1 MKEFIFKIIMNS
13 KNYKKI
19 AWMFIAILLLIIV
32 FYPIIDANFLY
43 YERVSNRI
51 EILEK
56 VNKKDENAVKKNQK
70 LENEYNAII
79 DEISEKENKYLN
91 NIFIK
96 ETNKNN
102 KIIKFFAS
110 SWLLWVTGIVLII
123 TKDKKTGKRMK
134 NILSGLIVFLFSYVI
149 GYFGYIIPTIIN
161 VVVNVVLYQIIY
173 IFLAYTISS
182 FTKEKS
188 ENFSQK

>member
-1 MKEFIFKIIMNS
+1 MKEIIYKIVMNS

-19 AWMFIAILLLIIV
+19 AWLFIVLLLLIII

-51 EILEK
+51 EILDK
-56 VNKKDENAVKKNQK
+56 VSKIDENEVKKNQK

-96 ETNKNN
+96 ETNINN
-102 KIIKFFAS
+102 KIIKFIAS
-110 SWLLWVTGIVLII
+110 SWLLWVTGVVLLL
-123 TKDKKTGKRMK
+123 TKNKTTGKRTK
-134 NILSGLIVFLFSYVI
+134 NILSGLIVFLISYGI
-149 GYFGYIIPTIIN
+149 GYLGNFIPTIIN

-173 IFLAYTISS
+173 IFLAYSISS
-182 FTKEKS
+182 FAIVQTQS
-188 ENFSQK
+188 

>member
-1 MKEFIFKIIMNS
+1 
-13 KNYKKI
+13 
-19 AWMFIAILLLIIV
+19 MFIAILLLIIV

-51 EILEK
+51 EIL
-56 VNKKDENAVKKNQK
+56 
-70 LENEYNAII
+70 
-79 DEISEKENKYLN
+79 EKENKYLN

-182 FTKEKS
+182 FTKENA

>member
-1 MKEFIFKIIMNS
+1 
-13 KNYKKI
+13 
-19 AWMFIAILLLIIV
+19 MFIAILLLIIV

-51 EILEK
+51 EISEK
-56 VNKKDENAVKKNQK
+56 VSKIDENEVKKNQK
-70 LENEYNAII
+70 LENEYKAII

-123 TKDKKTGKRMK
+123 TKDKKNRKK
-134 NILSGLIVFLFSYVI
+134 NEKYFKWINCFS
-149 GYFGYIIPTIIN
+149 F
-161 VVVNVVLYQIIY
+161 
-173 IFLAYTISS
+173 
-182 FTKEKS
+182 
-188 ENFSQK
+188 